1 MTNFSCKY
9 LIEIGSIL
17 KKYISNYQNY
27 SLYLCIFLTSLFGAQ
42 RYLLESTYIYV
53 CIFPLIISIF
63 YFHKEKSLS
72 LIFLIISLFLSV
84 DNGVGVYGE
93 TPSHIRY
100 FIYFWGI
107 FLIFQRASICQI
119 KLFIYLLLMFP
130 PIIMSM
136 INSEDLILNILT
148 RDIFAFTVI
157 GLAISQVK
165 NEKNNLLIEWKYLAF
180 FFVLFLFFE
189 VINCLFFYLNNNF
202 LLVNHYLSYD
212 SVKAF
217 SAFSLFY
224 YLQKKNYLIAT
235 IVGLMTIFVFINYG
249 SRLPLLMLMLISMLA
264 LISLNVG
271 RSAIKF
277 FLSFVFLLLVFY
289 LLFILN
295 KDTKFGSL
303 FSNLLISEGFIDWI
317 RLVDPIR
324 YYENVLFFDRDIL
337 SVLFGNGFGSS
348 LNDTNGYLNFVQLNQ
363 TAFSSDELNSG
374 IFYNFHD
381 FWVDFGLRFGLLNCI
396 FLIYLVTR
404 RYLTGFNNSFVNTSL
419 LILIF
424 TSFFSSPGIL
434 LIAIFLMISS
444 ENAS

>member
-1 MTNFSCKY
+1 MTNFSCKN

-17 KKYISNYQNY
+17 KKYINNYQNF
-27 SLYLCIFLTSLFGAQ
+27 SLYLCIFLSSLFGAQ

-84 DNGVGVYGE
+84 DNGAGVYDE
-93 TPSHIRY
+93 TPSYIRY
-100 FIYFWGI
+100 FIYFWGL
-107 FLIFQRASICQI
+107 FLMLQRASICQI

-136 INSEDLILNILT
+136 INSEPLIFSILA
-148 RDIFAFTVI
+148 RDIFAFTII
-157 GLAISQVK
+157 GLAIIQVK
-165 NEKNNLLIEWKYLAF
+165 NSKNNLLIEWKYLAF
-180 FFVLFLFFE
+180 FFVSFLFFE
-189 VINCLFFYLNNNF
+189 VINCLFFYRNTNVLF
-202 LLVNHYLSYD
+202 MSHYLSYD
-212 SVKAF
+212 SLKAF

-224 YLQKKNYLIAT
+224 YLQKKKYLIAT
-235 IVGLMTIFVFINYG
+235 IVCLMTIFVFINYG
-249 SRLPLLMLMLISMLA
+249 SRFPLLILMLISILA
-264 LISLNVG
+264 LINLNKDRFG
-271 RSAIKF
+271 IKF
-277 FLSFVFLLLVFY
+277 FFSFVFLLLVFY

-295 KDTKFGSL
+295 KDSKFGSL
-303 FSNLLISEGFIDWI
+303 FSDLLISDGFIDWV

-324 YYENVLFFDRDIL
+324 YYENALFFDRGIL
-337 SVLFGNGFGSS
+337 SILFGNGFGSS
-348 LNDTNGYLNFVQLNQ
+348 LYDSNGYLNFVQLNQ

-424 TSFFSSPGIL
+424 TTFFSSAGIL